1 MEEVFPDSP
10 KIMDL
15 AIEGCPLHHQTP
27 KICYNCFIQIKG
39 SLAMRNI
46 PILRLIEA
54 YIIGGLGG
62 YLFYLAN
69 LPLPW
74 VLGALSFIMLYQGF
88 SRRKVYCPD
97 PLKQSGFLVLGLFF
111 GLYFTKDTLLTVAP
125 YILPYVLSTIALVAV
140 SIMNSI
146 LVTRWISV
154 DKITSVFGSI
164 PGGLSEMVVASESL
178 NAKSSLV
185 VIFQTVRLLTVLFLV
200 PFIVV
205 HTFSSNGIGQDVT
218 ATIGSTYE
226 FGGWHYLWFLPAI
239 MGGVLLKNKVPAGIV
254 IIPLALTALF
264 NITLI
269 EMATLPPVLLILAQV
284 TVGIGMGKGIA
295 FADLKLGG
303 KYCVVYFGL
312 TVTLILV
319 SFGLGTLLAAM
330 TSLNLPTAIL
340 SVAPGG
346 LIEMVL
352 TATSVGGD
360 PAVVSSLQL
369 IRLLFIIIVV
379 PPLLKWYFRRI
390 PKEKIA

>member
-1 MEEVFPDSP
+1 
-10 KIMDL
+10 
-15 AIEGCPLHHQTP
+15 
-27 KICYNCFIQIKG
+27 
-39 SLAMRNI
+39 MRNI
-46 PILRLIEA
+46 PIIGLMEA
-54 YIIGGLGG
+54 YVIGGLGG
-62 YLFYLAN
+62 YVFYLGN

-74 VLGALSFIMLYQGF
+74 VLGALTSIMLYQGILK
-88 SRRKVYCPD
+88 REVYCPD
-97 PLKQSGFLVLGLFF
+97 PLKQSGFLILGLFF

-140 SIMNSI
+140 SIMNSV
-146 LVTRWISV
+146 LVTKWIPV

-185 VIFQTVRLLTVLFLV
+185 VIFQTVRLLTVLFMV

-205 HTFSSNGIGQDVT
+205 HTFSVNGSGLDMS
-218 ATIGSTYE
+218 ASLGNAYE
-226 FGGWHYLWFLPAI
+226 FGGWQYLWFLPAVI
-239 MGGVLLKNKVPAGIV
+239 GGILFRNKIPAGIV

-264 NITLI
+264 NITLV
-269 EMATLPPVLLILAQV
+269 EMAALPPMLLILAQI
-284 TVGIGMGKGIA
+284 TVGIGMGKGIS

-303 KYCVVYFGL
+303 RYCFVYFGL

-319 SFGLGTLLAAM
+319 SFGLGLMLAAM

-379 PPLLKWYFRRI
+379 PPVLKWYFGR
-390 PKEKIA
+390 KLEEKAA

>member
-1 MEEVFPDSP
+1 
-10 KIMDL
+10 
-15 AIEGCPLHHQTP
+15 
-27 KICYNCFIQIKG
+27 
-39 SLAMRNI
+39 MRNI
-46 PILRLIEA
+46 AVFRLIEA
-54 YIIGGLGG
+54 YVIGGIGG
-62 YLFYLAN
+62 YMFYLAH

-74 VLGALSFIMLYQGF
+74 VLGALTSIMLYQGF
-88 SRRKVYCPD
+88 SKRKVYCPE
-97 PLKQSGFLVLGLFF
+97 PLKQSGFMVLGLFF
-111 GLYFTKDTLLTVAP
+111 GLYFTKDTLLTVVP

-146 LVTRWISV
+146 LVTRWIAV

-164 PGGLSEMVVASESL
+164 PGGLSEMVMASESL

-185 VIFQTVRLLTVLFLV
+185 VIFQTVRLLTVLFMV
-200 PFIVV
+200 PFILI
-205 HTFSSNGIGQDVT
+205 HTFSPNGIGQDVT
-218 ATIGSTYE
+218 AAIGRTYE
-226 FGGWHYLWFLPAI
+226 FGGWQYLWFLPAVI
-239 MGGVLLKNKVPAGIV
+239 IGVMFKDKIPAGIV

-269 EMATLPPVLLILAQV
+269 EMATLPPMLLIFVQI

-295 FADLKLGG
+295 FADLRLGG

-312 TVTLILV
+312 TVALILV
-319 SFGLGTLLAAM
+319 SFGLGMILAAV
-330 TSLNLPTAIL
+330 TSLDLPTAIL

-369 IRLLFIIIVV
+369 IRLLFIIILV
-379 PPLLKWYFRRI
+379 PPLLKWYFRKSH
-390 PKEKIA
+390 KEKIA

>member
-1 MEEVFPDSP
+1 MGL
-10 KIMDL
+10 M
-15 AIEGCPLHHQTP
+15 
-27 KICYNCFIQIKG
+27 
-39 SLAMRNI
+39 
-46 PILRLIEA
+46 EA
-54 YIIGGLGG
+54 YVIGGLGG
-62 YLFYLAN
+62 YVFYLGN

-74 VLGALSFIMLYQGF
+74 VLGALTSIMLYQGILK
-88 SRRKVYCPD
+88 REVYCPD
-97 PLKQSGFLVLGLFF
+97 PLKQSGFLILGLFF

-140 SIMNSI
+140 SIMNSV
-146 LVTRWISV
+146 LVTKWIPV

-185 VIFQTVRLLTVLFLV
+185 VIFQTVRLLTVLFMV

-205 HTFSSNGIGQDVT
+205 HTFSVNGSGLDMS
-218 ATIGSTYE
+218 ASLGNAYE
-226 FGGWHYLWFLPAI
+226 FGGWQYLWFLPAVI
-239 MGGVLLKNKVPAGIV
+239 GGILFRNKIPAGIV

-264 NITLI
+264 NITLV
-269 EMATLPPVLLILAQV
+269 EMAALPPMLLILAQI
-284 TVGIGMGKGIA
+284 TVGIGMGKGIS

-303 KYCVVYFGL
+303 RYCFVYFGL

-319 SFGLGTLLAAM
+319 SFGLGLMLAAM

-379 PPLLKWYFRRI
+379 PPVLKWYFGR
-390 PKEKIA
+390 KLEEKAA